1 MYGRFIPGRILA
13 FAATLTLL
21 GLALLISG
29 ALPAAAGPSVQAAP
43 GAVALGILPAPG
55 AAIVTV
61 PPPTPSL
68 TPFGGAGTPVP
79 MEGGLVGDGGILPP
93 PTMTLTPTPTP
104 PPRYTVLLMGGDRRP
119 DEPAGFFRTDVL
131 MLVSLDRT
139 NQQIGVLSIPRDLY
153 VTIPGY
159 QNDRINTAY
168 ATGQYSGLGGALAMQ
183 TVSFNFG
190 IPVDAYIAFDF
201 AAFIALID
209 VIDGVDVVVEQP
221 IADPLYPNMSYG
233 YDPFYLEAGP
243 QHLDG
248 ATALKYVRSRHN
260 SDDRERM
267 RRQQQVVAAIR
278 AKIGTLDLTE
288 ALLDF
293 GPALWVQLRQNIDT
307 DLPLDE
313 ILRLSVE
320 IGAVPEENY
329 AYGVLSYPYVYAT
342 MIGDQSVLM
351 PDFAAIQGL
360 VAQVFG
366 TPAYGW

>member
-1 MYGRFIPGRILA
+1 MSGRFIPGRLLA
-13 FAATLTLL
+13 FAAALTLL
-21 GLALLISG
+21 ALALLLSG
-29 ALPAAAGPSVQAAP
+29 ALPAGAGPFAQAAP
-43 GAVALGILPAPG
+43 TATAPGILPAPG
-55 AAIVTV
+55 SGIVTV
-61 PPPTPSL
+61 PAPTPSL
-68 TPFGGAGTPVP
+68 TPFGGIGTPVP
-79 MEGGLVGDGGILPP
+79 MGDGPASDGGILPT
-93 PTMTLTPTPTP
+93 PTATLTPTPTP
-104 PPRYTVLLMGGDRRP
+104 SPRFTLLLMGGDRRP
-119 DEPAGFFRTDVL
+119 DEPANFFRTDVM

-139 NQQIGVLSIPRDLY
+139 HQQIGVLSIPRDLY

-168 ATGQYSGLGGALAMQ
+168 AVGQYSGMGGALAMQ
-183 TVSFNFG
+183 TISFNFG
-190 IPVDAYIAFDF
+190 IPVDAYVAFDF

-233 YDPFYLEAGP
+233 YEPFYLEAGP

-267 RRQQQVVAAIR
+267 RRQQQVVAAVR
-278 AKIGTLDLTE
+278 DKIGTLNLTE
-288 ALLDF
+288 ALVDF

-307 DLPLDE
+307 DLTLDE
-313 ILRLSVE
+313 ILRLGVE
-320 IGAVPEENY
+320 ISAVPEENY

-351 PDFAAIQGL
+351 PDFAAIRGL

-366 TPAYGW
+366 TPTYAW